1 MKSVRL
7 FTLYTFIITALS
19 GCLVLPLK
27 QADSDRS
34 LYWCPPLLNCAST
47 EAITGLHRIEPFELA
62 MDYQQAWPIITSSVS
77 KLKGTAI
84 EVQYEGYLY
93 AKSRSE
99 VVGFVDY
106 VEVLYLPEGHKLS
119 VRSSSLLG
127 LWDVGVNAA
136 RTHALRQDLK
146 EKGVIK

>member
-1 MKSVRL
+1 MKLFRRL
-7 FTLYTFIITALS
+7 PLYAFLS
-19 GCLVLPLK
+19 LSLVGCVVFPLK
-27 QADSDRS
+27 QSDTDRS

-47 EAITGLHRIEPFELA
+47 EAVTWFHSIEPFKLN
-62 MDYQQAWPIITSSVS
+62 MDYEQAWPLIRESIAN
-77 KLKGTAI
+77 LKGTTI
-84 EVQYEGYLY
+84 ETEYEGYLY

-106 VEVLYLPEGHKLS
+106 VEVLHVPAENQLN

-127 LWDVGVNAA
+127 LWDVGVNNA
-136 RTHALRQDLK
+136 RTDAFRSSLK

>member
-1 MKSVRL
+1 MKMLCRL
-7 FTLYTFIITALS
+7 PLYAFLS
-19 GCLVLPLK
+19 LSLVGCVVFPLK
-27 QADSDRS
+27 QSDTDRS

-47 EAITGLHRIEPFELA
+47 EAVTWFHSIEPFELN
-62 MDYQQAWPIITSSVS
+62 MDYDQAWPLIRESIAN
-77 KLKGTAI
+77 LKGTTI
-84 EVQYEGYLY
+84 ETEYEGYLY

-106 VEVLYLPEGHKLS
+106 VEVLHVPTENQLN

-127 LWDVGVNAA
+127 LWDVGVNSA
-136 RTHALRQDLK
+136 RTEALRSSLT